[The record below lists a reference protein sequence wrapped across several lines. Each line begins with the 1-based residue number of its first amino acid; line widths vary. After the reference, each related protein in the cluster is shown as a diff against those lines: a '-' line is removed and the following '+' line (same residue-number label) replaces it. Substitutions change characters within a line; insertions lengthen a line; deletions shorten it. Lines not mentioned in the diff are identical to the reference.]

1 MKGKKLAFSAVLGL
15 LLSLNNTYAE
25 SETDAA
31 RAATLRST
39 ATTVVSNRQK
49 SSETQSTQN
58 VVNSGI
64 SRTTTKTASAPQ
76 ATNQSRNITSR
87 SGNVVSRDSNIV
99 TRDTGDTSNQQIS
112 ARTTSNVQV
121 RSTTNQKTTVN
132 NTNTSRS
139 ATTARSA
146 NSISRA
152 GTVLPNTSTSAT
164 GRSALTISRAGATPR
179 TASNLKTEI
188 NSVRSSLTTNAGKI
202 SRSAETAA
210 EEVLSRDYDKC
221 REVYNSCM
229 DEFCANKDSQL
240 KRCACSARVNEF
252 DNVKAQLAEAED
264 KMLDFNQ
271 RLLTVNMDKE
281 DAEALFE
288 ATEGELAF
296 NQEDTSESKKMLD
309 EIAEKLNTTFDDSNF
324 NQNLS
329 PISLSLN
336 ADAAFDSVDSMFGSS
351 TVAKSGTDLYAAAL
365 PICREMALE
374 VCSQEDLD
382 IAESGYQMLIE
393 QDCNTVAKSYET
405 QKDKAV
411 EKIREGSALLDMSR
425 LDIYQKRN
433 SDDILTCKKKMLDML
448 TESSVCGDNLE
459 KCLDISG
466 KYIDPSSGEAIL
478 TTQLADLGT
487 LITRPSDNQK
497 WTKVP
502 GNEKFVSYLD
512 SKKKYLE
519 PAMENCQDVSD
530 YVWDLFIEDAL
541 AQIKLAQ
548 ESKLEEVRQSCTTLT
563 TQCLADTAESI
574 EDFDARALSI
584 FGVEADKTVREMCA
598 EVTNACTALLD
609 TMGDGEEWGDG
620 MTEIATDKTYETILS
635 TCREV
640 GRACIIQSCKSVSGN
655 FGLCENI
662 QTSVNRKSIINRTA
676 CWDEVVKCVNSAG
689 EESINK
695 IITQKE
701 SILDDNNA
709 FYTQLYGKD
718 FEITNQS
725 NYNITNTCLTTK
737 DGNCVFDICEKEC
750 GLDIETGEYKSPDEP
765 SCRTCRLAERVWGNC
780 ESHPTTNMSSSDIHN
795 KIKIPT
801 NREDTLLS
809 WFAKNTNTQNATDS
823 CRDTSCGPGYIPK
836 LDESGST
843 VCIPQG
849 LLTSDGFM
857 CPSTTPQIT
866 INKSQTLTNC
876 CSTGDNGEN
885 GFLDIY
891 GDCCLNGDRK
901 ANITNLHWSI
911 SSTDI
916 PGKNGYIN
924 PPGSSFIIRPGDNN
938 RKGLCLPKGSSPKFM
953 FARIKNTEYEFY
965 LCLGNIT
972 YGDVEGEDKFAAF
985 PRGRTIFCDG
995 EIVVAK
1001 RYGEWNDNNL
1011 SGNIT
1016 HAKEF
1021 PGAAHI
1027 NFYYRN
1033 DGGAICNARYT
1044 ERPGSPNSYFWN
1056 FEDSSNT
1063 ACTIQSGQFVNTI
1076 CDYNPPQKKD

>member
-25 SETDAA
+25 SETDVA

-87 SGNVVSRDSNIV
+87 TGNVVSRDSNVV
-99 TRDTGDTSNQQIS
+99 TRDTGDTSNQQTS

-179 TASNLKTEI
+179 AASNLKTEI
-188 NSVRSSLTTNAGKI
+188 NSVRSSLTTNAGRI

-563 TQCLADTAESI
+563 TQCLSDTAKSI

-689 EESINK
+689 EDSIEK

-701 SILDDNNA
+701 SILDKNKA

-718 FEITNQS
+718 FDITNQS
-725 NYNITNTCLTTK
+725 NYSTANNCLTTK
-737 DGNCVFDICEKEC
+737 DGNCVFDICENEC
-750 GLDIETGEYKSPDEP
+750 GLNVEEGKYTSLDSPN
-765 SCRTCRLAERVWGNC
+765 CRACRLAERVWGNC
-780 ESHPTTNMSSSDIHN
+780 ESHPTTNLSSTDVHN
-795 KIKIPT
+795 KIKMPT
-801 NREDTLLS
+801 NGDDTLLS

-823 CRDTSCGPGYIPK
+823 CRDTSCGPGYQPFW
-836 LDESGST
+836 DEEKKT
-843 VCIPQG
+843 TTCISQS
-849 LLTSDGFM
+849 LLTDDGFM
-857 CPSTTPQIT
+857 CPDNAPRIMVDRETQM
-866 INKSQTLTNC
+866 TNC
-876 CSTGDNGEN
+876 CSLNSSNDEN
-885 GFLDIY
+885 NIIGSLDVL
-891 GDCCLNGDRK
+891 GDCCLSGNRTIKIDGIIWDWGG
-901 ANITNLHWSI
+901 IE
-911 SSTDI
+911 
-916 PGKNGYIN
+916 
-924 PPGSSFIIRPGDNN
+924 PGSYFYDGYSDTISNGGNFGI
-938 RKGLCLPKGSSPKFM
+938 CLPKNVLQTKFL
-953 FARIKNTEYEFY
+953 FARITKNPSAPNPDDPYIYEYY
-965 LCLGNIT
+965 ICLGDTRVYDGIVQ
-972 YGDVEGEDKFAAF
+972 YEDAEEEYPSGKKIHCIGD
-985 PRGRTIFCDG
+985 
-995 EIVVAK
+995 IVVLKKYSNQSGSLSGSINYPGQSTPTAPTYPINYFYRNGTTGVCKAK
-1001 RYGEWNDNNL
+1001 FSNGKWNFTGPNCTISQLGNYILNYGE
-1011 SGNIT
+1011 
-1016 HAKEF
+1016 
-1021 PGAAHI
+1021 
-1027 NFYYRN
+1027 
-1033 DGGAICNARYT
+1033 
-1044 ERPGSPNSYFWN
+1044 
-1056 FEDSSNT
+1056 
-1063 ACTIQSGQFVNTI
+1063 
-1076 CDYNPPQKKD
+1076 